1 MRCWADRLI
10 LQMLQA
16 QSMPESKQQLVE
28 LIEAYATAKATG
40 NAFLIQSAG
49 ATLVGY
55 LESVEIT
62 EAQPASAELTE
73 TETEQT
79 DA

>member
-1 MRCWADRLI
+1 
-10 LQMLQA
+10 MLQA

-40 NAFLIQSAG
+40 NALLIQSAG